1 MLFFCWRCHTS
12 KKLCSPFETSEGLTN
27 GHLCMPFFSSTFL
40 AVVRSH
46 APLSCTAGYALPY
59 LSYSI
64 SLIVRTPLSACLFV
78 CLCLCCGLISFQS
91 TVIPLYEPLHYYK
104 CKFCTSAVVALYF
117 ILFLSHFVNDPKNK
131 TKHKGVQRT
140 CPHMKKQTIQKQNY
154 ELQNENGRHAELTA
168 FQIGLGVLYLH

>member
-1 MLFFCWRCHTS
+1 MI
-12 KKLCSPFETSEGLTN
+12 
-27 GHLCMPFFSSTFL
+27 
-40 AVVRSH
+40 
-46 APLSCTAGYALPY
+46 SCTSVMHCRVCTSLSILQY
-59 LSYSI
+59 LFDCPHSPVCMS
-64 SLIVRTPLSACLFV
+64 LFV

-117 ILFLSHFVNDPKNK
+117 VLFFSHFVNDKKK
-131 TKHKGVQRT
+131 TKHKGVHRT